1 MVKSNKDWKMKYFGA
16 HLPPF
21 YIYALKRLVED
32 KRYPSIAEAIRCAIR
47 LLLKY
52 EGFEEE

>member
-16 HLPPF
+16 HLPPA
-21 YIYALKRLVED
+21 YIAALRQLVEE
-32 KRYPSIAEAIRCAIR
+32 KKYPSIAEAIRSAIR

-52 EGFEEE
+52 EEEEE